1 MKIKRQINIKYTSN
15 NSIFIYIFIVD
26 NIVGIVKN
34 FLIGETT
41 LVNKHYLMLKLI
53 L

>member
-34 FLIGETT
+34 FLIGQKT
-41 LVNKHYLMLKLI
+41 VVKKPYFNA
-53 L
+53 